1 MLRTQLHDPH
11 FFQKRCHFRWNQ
23 NNFCKNDNAFERNE
37 DRVTGF
43 LKWTN
48 FRNIICFYF
57 VVLLHCFFFYIT
69 LCESP
74 FIVLVKTNLPFF
86 RTRKCNS
93 WAKKIKSELV
103 WSEFL
108 GNFEVMGDL
117 IPIIEGPAK
126 IRDGKKVR
134 NTKVW
139 FNYPQ
144 NCSQD
149 CLQNCSWNCSRTVAQ
164 IVYEMSPRIVHE
176 IVSKLSTKLCLKV
189 STKLSMKLPQKL
201 SQKLSIVH

>member
-1 MLRTQLHDPH
+1 M
-11 FFQKRCHFRWNQ
+11 
-23 NNFCKNDNAFERNE
+23 
-37 DRVTGF
+37 
-43 LKWTN
+43 
-48 FRNIICFYF
+48 ICFYF
-57 VVLLHCFFFYIT
+57 VVLLHCLFFYIA

-134 NTKVW
+134 NKKVW
-139 FNYPQ
+139 FKYPQDCQQ
-144 NCSQD
+144 NCS
-149 CLQNCSWNCSRTVAQ
+149 LNCSRNCR
-164 IVYEMSPRIVHE
+164 PNC
-176 IVSKLSTKLCLKV
+176 LLKV
-189 STKLSMKLPQKL
+189 PKNCPWNCAKNCLRNCSLLEWQVWL
-201 SQKLSIVH
+201 